1 MFFIIKKKHMK
12 DIILKNIMEAGKVFG
27 CDELR
32 GEILSY
38 LPRRCLHC
46 HNKMNNNKLLAF
58 ISLVLSLSIIFAG
71 TNVYAETTF
80 EKIKRTGKVTVGTE
94 AAFPPFE
101 FVEDGKIVGY
111 GKDILD
117 YIIADMGVELNQL
130 DLPWQGILPGV
141 LAGKFDF
148 VATSVSIRAERAK
161 KYAFTVPI
169 AEGTNWVMKRSGD
182 SSIMSPD
189 DLSGKVVCTQ
199 LASGS
204 EKATKEWEADMKSRG
219 LKGYKE
225 LKLFTAHPE
234 ATLALANGTCDAQT
248 QTVPNLAVVAKKQKG
263 VFELVG
269 PITDK
274 TYMAWVTRPEDTDLR
289 DYISSKI
296 LEMRDKGL
304 IDEIQDKW
312 FGFRMPIPSE
322 GHLPEGAL

>member
-1 MFFIIKKKHMK
+1 MSI
-12 DIILKNIMEAGKVFG
+12 
-27 CDELR
+27 R
-32 GEILSY
+32 
-38 LPRRCLHC
+38 
-46 HNKMNNNKLLAF
+46 KLLAL
-58 ISLVLSLSIIFAG
+58 ISLSIIFAG
-71 TNVYAETTF
+71 SSVFAETTF

-117 YIIADMGVELNQL
+117 YIVAEMKVELNQL

-204 EKATKEWEADMKSRG
+204 EKATKEFEADMKSRG
-219 LKGYKE
+219 LNGFKE

-248 QTVPNLAVVAKKQKG
+248 QTVPNLAVVAKKQEG

-312 FGFRMPIPSE
+312 FGFRMPIPSD